1 MPAQARPGQAAGP
14 GPLYGC
20 SLRYGQYVLLSSA
33 QLSSLMAACRPK
45 SFARSLA
52 LLYDACT
59 ITNTTRSGPSA
70 EWLVGW
76 LDGLKN
82 VGRGTRSRP
91 PGLLARLSPDPV

>member
-1 MPAQARPGQAAGP
+1 MTGVQT
-14 GPLYGC
+14 C
-20 SLRYGQYVLLSSA
+20 
-33 QLSSLMAACRPK
+33 
-45 SFARSLA
+45 A
-52 LLYDACT
+52 LPICT

-91 PGLLARLSPDPV
+91 PGLLARLSPDPFKPQQEGGQGGEGDEQGGSGLVPASGA